1 MFAPNRRLSTL
12 LLIVPLLAAF
22 WLRVADLSAMP
33 PGLHFDEAENL
44 QRSWRLIQGYGLLPN
59 FEGIPEP
66 FDAAVRAG
74 FLAFTGVTPFTGRL
88 FHAFISVLGVAATI
102 AAARALYRRH
112 PHRDTIA
119 AAAGM
124 TLAALPPAVIIGRA
138 IYAANWIPFTTMMA
152 TAALAWAWRAGRPRY
167 YVLAGVFAAL
177 AITFYLGG
185 IAFAPALLLALGL
198 LSTARA
204 FRWPRRQH
212 LALLAASGA
221 AALLP
226 WLLMFLWIPNWLS
239 ARIEALAVPG
249 FNPLADAPTLMAQ
262 VQKSFQPIFIPDT
275 VFFPVY
281 NPYTAAYL
289 NPAQI
294 ALFAAG
300 LLFTLRRW
308 RDGISLIPPVYILVM
323 IAPNILSN
331 VPEQPIRMIG
341 IFAPLGLLV
350 GFGAGELLRRS
361 SRRLRPAAAAALVV
375 TFIFT
380 PASTRDHVAYHFNR
394 QPRLLDDPTSVY
406 SWAYYF
412 GLGYAD
418 LLRQIQESEQPVYL
432 PVEQLNTNRA
442 AALLRPQAFPTVRA
456 ALDGES
462 LPAGRLLRPTASVTY
477 GFPESDRLP
486 LQYALLRPDAG
497 EIVILPPLSLDAAQ
511 GLERRLSTEGQDL
524 STALGWLVGR
534 KLVITADANP
544 FQNAPD
550 LPASTGRLALFD
562 GRLELLALDA
572 PESLTPGQW
581 IPVTL
586 SWRLTERAG
595 ADYFVRLQAW
605 DYADTSRGVQKDSE
619 GLILRYLY
627 PTVMWRPGEIITET
641 RWVQMFDDAPPGGY
655 RFAVSV
661 YTYPGPTA
669 RPLLSETGAVFDTWA
684 LVGRSAI
691 QPEHYTT
698 AGAPAFNIRARFGDS
713 IELIGADY
721 PSPES
726 LRPGEA
732 LEMRLYW
739 RVLMPVEASYTLF
752 VHLKAADGTLLS
764 QQDALPYDGQFPT
777 WAWQPGQT
785 IVTTYTF
792 TAPAEQ
798 VEAVSL
804 GWYRWPSM
812 ERLPVFQDGQPQPD
826 DMLTFR
832 P

>member
-12 LLIVPLLAAF
+12 LLIVPLLIAF
-22 WLRVADLSAMP
+22 WLRVADLSIMP

-102 AAARALYRRH
+102 AAARVLYRQH

-119 AAAGM
+119 AAAGI

-138 IYAANWIPFTTMMA
+138 IYAANWIPFASMMA
-152 TAALAWAWRAGRPRY
+152 TAALAWAWRTGRPRY
-167 YVLAGVFAAL
+167 YLLAGVFAAL

-198 LSTARA
+198 LSAA
-204 FRWPRRQH
+204 KVFRWPRRRH
-212 LALLAASGA
+212 LVLLVAGGA
-221 AALLP
+221 VALLP
-226 WLLMFLWIPNWLS
+226 WLLMFLWIPGWLS
-239 ARIEALAVPG
+239 SRIEALAVPG
-249 FNPLADAPTLMAQ
+249 FNPLADAPTLLAQ
-262 VQKSFQPIFIPDT
+262 VQKAFQPIFIPDT

-294 ALFAAG
+294 VLFAAG

-323 IAPNILSN
+323 IAPNILTN

-341 IFAPLGLLV
+341 IFAPLGLIV
-350 GFGAGELLRRS
+350 GFGAGELLRRLKG
-361 SRRLRPAAAAALVV
+361 RLQMAVAAALALV
-375 TFIFT
+375 FIFT
-380 PASTRDHVAYHFNR
+380 PISTRHHVAYHFND

-418 LLRQIQESEQPVYL
+418 LLRQAQDSGQPVYL

-462 LPAGRLLRPTASVTY
+462 LPAGLLLRPTASVTY

-497 EIVILPPLSLDAAQ
+497 EIVILPPLPPNAAQ
-511 GLERRLSTEGQDL
+511 ELERRLSTEGQDL
-524 STALGWLVGR
+524 STASGWLIGR

-544 FQNAPD
+544 FQAAPD
-550 LPASTGRLALFD
+550 LSASAGRLALFD

-581 IPVTL
+581 IPVIL
-586 SWRLTERAG
+586 SWRLNERAG
-595 ADYFVRLQAW
+595 ADYFVRLQVW
-605 DYADTSRGVQKDSE
+605 DYADASRGAQKDSE

-627 PTVMWRPGEIITET
+627 PTVMWTPGEIVTET
-641 RWVQMFDDAPPGGY
+641 RWVQVFDDAPPGGY

-661 YTYPGPTA
+661 STYPGPAAT
-669 RPLLSETGAVFDTWA
+669 PLVSETDAVFDSWA
-684 LVGRSAI
+684 LVGRAAV
-691 QPEHYTT
+691 QPERYAADGT
-698 AGAPAFNIRARFGDS
+698 PATRLSARFGDS

-721 PSPES
+721 SALETR
-726 LRPGEA
+726 RPGET

-739 RVLMPVEASYTLF
+739 RVSQPVETSYTLF
-752 VHLKAADGTLLS
+752 VHLKSADGTLLS
-764 QQDALPYDGQFPT
+764 QQDALPHDGQFPT

-785 IVTTYTF
+785 IVTTHTF
-792 TAPAEQ
+792 TAPEKP
-798 VEAVSL
+798 VEAVSV

-812 ERLPVFQDGQPQPD
+812 ERLPVFQGGQPQPD